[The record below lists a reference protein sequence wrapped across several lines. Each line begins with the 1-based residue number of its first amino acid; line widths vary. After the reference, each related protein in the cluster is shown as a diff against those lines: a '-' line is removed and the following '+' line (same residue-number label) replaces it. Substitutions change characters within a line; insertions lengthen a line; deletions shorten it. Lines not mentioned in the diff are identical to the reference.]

1 MTHPHDAVRVQ
12 PVLIDAEG
20 QIEVFGLRYWSE
32 ESAKYPLRP
41 VTLCV
46 SHAPHQRAAVLSLK
60 GKLLCHV
67 ELIDD
72 GGLADSRDEHR
83 AEAQALIDEAERE
96 ARDIEA
102 DARASVV
109 RGQAEML
116 IDLIDHRI
124 ENAFVTRRIFRR
136 FEGMLAFC
144 RGESSLRDAWRTFF
158 RGANMG
164 DGDVAQG
171 RQSGFQIAKAIFEH
185 PHAVF
190 GGHGHCS
197 RSVSV
202 DDGEQAKRTAEAGHC
217 LSEVAK

>member
-32 ESAKYPLRP
+32 ESAKFPLRA

-46 SHAPHQRAAVLSLK
+46 NHAPHQRAAVLSLK

-72 GGLADSRDEHR
+72 GGLADRREEHR
-83 AEAQALIDEAERE
+83 TEAQALIDEAER
-96 ARDIEA
+96 AAKA

-124 ENAFVTRRIFRR
+124 ENAFITRRIFRR

-144 RGESSLRDAWRTFF
+144 RGEGSLRDAWRTFF
-158 RGANMG
+158 GGTNMS

-190 GGHGHCS
+190 GGLGHCS
-197 RSVSV
+197 RSVSI